1 MTFVRHF
8 LLIAF
13 TLTALPS
20 FGHVL
25 FLVVPDHDVPANTEV
40 EVALVNG
47 TFEKSEN
54 AIARNRMVDVTYLDG
69 TGKRVSVPTSAWR
82 DEDLKAIVNLNSG
95 GEGTALLG
103 VSTGSRLIEMSAE
116 DFNRY
121 LRNDGVLDTL
131 EARRAAGILDSPARE
146 SYAKHVKTLL
156 RVGGGSSDAWQTVLG
171 YPVELVP
178 LSNPFELRSGDTLRL
193 QVLASG
199 KALPNQLVFASHEN
213 FHGHGDDG
221 SHQEAE
227 NARSDENGVVE
238 IPVSEP
244 GRWYVRLIHMV
255 EDESGEYDY
264 ISEWATLT
272 FEVAP

>member
-13 TLTALPS
+13 MLTAQPS

-25 FLVVPDHDVPANTEV
+25 FLVVPDHDVPANTQV
-40 EVALVNG
+40 EIALVNG
-47 TFEKSEN
+47 TFDKSEN
-54 AIARNRMVDVTYLDG
+54 AISRSRMVDVTYLDG
-69 TGKRVSVPTSAWR
+69 DGKRVSVPTSAWR
-82 DEDLKAIVNLNSG
+82 DEDLKAIVSLNSG

-131 EARRAAGILDSPARE
+131 EARRAAGTLDNPARE

-193 QVLASG
+193 KVLASG

-221 SHQEAE
+221 SHEEAE
-227 NARSDENGVVE
+227 KARSDKQGVVE

-255 EDESGEYDY
+255 EDESEEYDY